1 MLVLAVAAAGC
12 GGADKAAPWPPLA
25 PLGAQTGGS
34 WRAVWDMGGPLDP
47 SSRNPCARGSL
58 PCMSRVV
65 DEMSARLGRMA
76 RTCDH
81 LAPFAL
87 MYRQVTDE
95 VAASARAGR
104 YRSPEYAIHLDAVF
118 ATLYF
123 HAADAWRDGRKDE
136 VPRAWRLAFAAADRR
151 ELPAIGNMLLGMN
164 AHISRDL
171 PYALAATGLRTA
183 DGEDAQPDVVA
194 VNKDIARAQAP
205 MLRDVARRFDPTVGK
220 LSDLGT
226 IVDPREIGSITCSR
240 PRRPPSGGRSTPAS
254 TPTPRPARSCCGK
267 RRGRRR
273 PRPCSPR
280 ATGTASSTRRRLA
293 SSGAAPSSSAV
304 RRAGSRASRRRP
316 PG

>member
-226 IVDPREIGSITCSR
+226 IVDPREIGSIIAR
-240 PRRPPSGGRSTPAS
+240 WRLEAIGNARDLLAAKTPAERRS
-254 TPTPRPARSCCGK
+254 VDARIDANATTRALVLWEAARSQ
-267 RRGRRR
+267 
-273 PRPCSPR
+273 
-280 ATGTASSTRRRLA
+280 ATPSVLAARDRYCKQHATAA
-293 SSGAAPSSSAV
+293 S
-304 RRAGSRASRRRP
+304 
-316 PG
+316 